1 MKQMTLRELRI
12 KNGYTQEQVAKSTDT
27 TVTYISLLENGHKN
41 PSDKMKEKLSNLY
54 KCGIEKIFLAI
65 KLTNSKT

>member
-1 MKQMTLRELRI
+1 MKQMTLKELRI

-41 PSDKMKEKLSNLY
+41 PSDKMKEKLADLY
-54 KCGIEKIFLAI
+54 KCSIEKIFLAI
-65 KLTNSKT
+65 KLTNS